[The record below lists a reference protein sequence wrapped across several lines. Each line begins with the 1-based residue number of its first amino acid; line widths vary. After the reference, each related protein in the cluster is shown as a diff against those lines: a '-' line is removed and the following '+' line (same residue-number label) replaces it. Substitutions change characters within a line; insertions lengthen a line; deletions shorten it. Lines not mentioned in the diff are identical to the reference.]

1 MIKTELLIVLL
12 IYLGFGIIEFFRTG
26 FFHKERQKFSDAVI
40 EVVST
45 FGLLLFIQPLIIV
58 TVNVGLAKY
67 QPDMA
72 GVLSNLNV
80 IAAFG
85 LLLVVDDMTQYWW
98 HRASHTFPWLYN
110 LHRTHHNAEYM
121 SVRLVYRNNLFYYGL
136 MPSLWLSGTMIYM
149 GLGHVYAVYLI
160 MKLTIIIAAHSDVC
174 WDRPLYKIAW
184 LSPVMWLVERTV
196 STPSTHHAHHGKH
209 KADGVTNYKGNFGN
223 FLFFWDVLF
232 GTAKIT
238 RKYPEKIGVENL
250 APTTLGEQLLW
261 PLFGKMPVETS
272 AETIAQQAPKD

>member
-58 TVNVGLAKY
+58 TVNMGLAKY

-72 GVLSNLNV
+72 GLLSNLNV
-80 IAAFG
+80 IAAF
-85 LLLVVDDMTQYWW
+85 LVLLVVDDMTQYWW

-261 PLFGKMPVETS
+261 PLFGKMPIETV
-272 AETIAQQAPKD
+272 AETIAEQAPED